1 MTTHAEL
8 VEAVAALIEPHIIA
22 DNAESL
28 SASILALIAERLRE
42 PSRRM
47 AVAGD
52 DAIVGEYYAHREWDE
67 AKDIAENLE
76 PKIIWRAM
84 LDVSPLYPSKKG
96 NEE

>member
-42 PSRRM
+42 PSEEMKR
-47 AVAGD
+47 AAPTSYPITVW
-52 DAIVGEYYAHREWDE
+52 E
-67 AKDIAENLE
+67 
-76 PKIIWRAM
+76 AM
-84 LDVSPLYPSKKG
+84 LADSPLYPPKEGLK
-96 NEE
+96 